1 MANNEN
7 KKNITELVFILDRSG
22 SMGGLEDDTIGG
34 FNSMIDRQRAEEA
47 DAFVTT
53 VLFDNVSE
61 TVHDREKLS
70 DVKPMT
76 RKEYFVRGCTALL
89 DAVGDTI
96 VHISD
101 IHKYARP
108 EDVPERTLF
117 VITTDGMENASR
129 RYTAP
134 AVKKLVEEKKAGGW
148 EFIFIGANIDSVEC
162 ASNYGIAPEYA
173 VNYHADKKG
182 TAKIYDA
189 VGKAVGCAMRRAPLD
204 AAWREDADED
214 FNSRK

>member
-1 MANNEN
+1 MEN
-7 KKNITELVFILDRSG
+7 KTNKITELVFILDRSG
-22 SMGGLEDDTIGG
+22 SMGGLEDDTVGG
-34 FNSMIDRQRAEEA
+34 FNSMIDRQRSEGS

-53 VLFDNVSE
+53 VLFNSVSE
-61 TVHDREKLS
+61 TVHDRVKLS

-76 RKEYFVRGCTALL
+76 RKDYFVGGCTALL

-96 VHISD
+96 VHISG

-117 VITTDGMENASR
+117 VITTDGMENSSR

-134 AVKKLVEEKKAGGW
+134 AVKKLIEEKKELGW

-162 ASNYGIAPEYA
+162 ASSYGIEPEYA

-182 TAKIYDA
+182 TAKIFDA
-189 VGKAVGCAMRRAPLD
+189 VGKAVGCAMRCAPLD
-204 AAWREDADED
+204 SAWREEVDED
-214 FNSRK
+214 FANRK